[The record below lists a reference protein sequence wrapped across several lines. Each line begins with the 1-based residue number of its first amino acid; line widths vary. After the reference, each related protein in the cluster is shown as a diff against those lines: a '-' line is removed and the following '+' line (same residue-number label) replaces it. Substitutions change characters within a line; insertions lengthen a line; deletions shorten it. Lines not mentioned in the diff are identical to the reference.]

1 MFDYFG
7 FFKKKPVRKAGKL
20 YHTSDIVKIVHA
32 AINYNADEIDTDTD
46 RPSVRVVINTGLN
59 TYDGAMVSSIRVL
72 ALMLGRL
79 CELTNIKPN
88 AIFAGDDTHI
98 VLRYDCDMAIRDT
111 VARVYM
117 SVINAI
123 NKDYKAVAGTTA
135 LDLLGYDATTD
146 DYVLFYD
153 M

>member
-1 MFDYFG
+1 MDMFK
-7 FFKKKPVRKAGKL
+7 FFKSDPKPKKETIL
-20 YHTSDIVKIVHA
+20 HTDNIA
-32 AINYNADEIDTDTD
+32 ALMLEAINYNADESDTDTD

-59 TYDGAMVSSIRVL
+59 TYDSAMVSSIRVL
-72 ALMLGRL
+72 ALTLGRL
-79 CELTNIKPN
+79 CDLTNIKPN

-135 LDLLGYDATTD
+135 LDWLGYDATTD
-146 DYVLFYD
+146 DYVLFYS

>member
-1 MFDYFG
+1 MDMFK
-7 FFKKKPVRKAGKL
+7 FFKSQPQPKKETIL
-20 YHTSDIVKIVHA
+20 HTSNIA
-32 AINYNADEIDTDTD
+32 ALMLEAINFNADEIDTDTD

-59 TYDGAMVSSIRVL
+59 TYDAAMVSSIRVL